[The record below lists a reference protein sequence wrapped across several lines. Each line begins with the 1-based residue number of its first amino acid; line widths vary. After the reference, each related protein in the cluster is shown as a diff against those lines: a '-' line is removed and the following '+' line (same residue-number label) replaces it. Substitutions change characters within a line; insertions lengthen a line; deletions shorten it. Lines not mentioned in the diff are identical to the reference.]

1 MCNYWC
7 LFISQNELIDRHQI
21 KEDFMNSNYVI
32 LIHGLGRLKSSM
44 TKLEKAFID
53 ADFDVVN
60 WSYSSTK
67 LNITEIAHKLYNV
80 VKLNSE
86 TYNNVFFVTHSLGG
100 IVVRRMMKIFNMK
113 NLNGIV
119 MIAPPNNASAF
130 ARWILK
136 YPIIKTIMGPAG
148 QELMD
153 QQYIEKICE
162 VPKSGVMIIAGTKC
176 LNINNPNSWISQTV
190 LKRPHDGTVTVEETK
205 LPNMEKFI
213 TVKASHTFI
222 ASNSDVIKETVE
234 FLKNK
239 SKLSNLSMQ

>member
-1 MCNYWC
+1 
-7 LFISQNELIDRHQI
+7 
-21 KEDFMNSNYVI
+21 
-32 LIHGLGRLKSSM
+32 
-44 TKLEKAFID
+44 
-53 ADFDVVN
+53 
-60 WSYSSTK
+60 
-67 LNITEIAHKLYNV
+67 
-80 VKLNSE
+80 
-86 TYNNVFFVTHSLGG
+86 
-100 IVVRRMMKIFNMK
+100 MK
-113 NLNGIV
+113 NLDGIV

-148 QELMD
+148 QELMS
-153 QQYIEKICE
+153 QKHIEKICA
-162 VPKSGVMIIAGTKC
+162 VPKHGVMIIAGTKC

-222 ASNSDVIKETVE
+222 ASNPVVIKKTVE

-239 SKLSNLSMQ
+239 SNINNRSMQ

>member
-1 MCNYWC
+1 
-7 LFISQNELIDRHQI
+7 
-21 KEDFMNSNYVI
+21 MNSNCII

-44 TKLEKAFID
+44 SKLEEAFIN
-53 ADFDVVN
+53 ANFDVVN
-60 WSYSSTK
+60 WSYPSRK
-67 LNITEIAHKLYNV
+67 LNITNTAHKLYDV
-80 VKLNSE
+80 FKINSD
-86 TYNNVFFVTHSLGG
+86 YHNNVYFVTHSLGG
-100 IVVRRMMKIFNMK
+100 IIVRRMMNIFNIK
-113 NLNGIV
+113 KLDGII
-119 MIAPPNNASAF
+119 MIAPPNNASAL
-130 ARWILK
+130 ARWIFQ
-136 YPIIKTIMGPAG
+136 YPIIQKIMGPVS

-153 QQYIEKICE
+153 KKYIDKICAFPE
-162 VPKSGVMIIAGTKC
+162 TGVMIIAGTKS
-176 LNINNPNSWISQTV
+176 LSSHNPNSWISQTV

>member
-1 MCNYWC
+1 
-7 LFISQNELIDRHQI
+7 
-21 KEDFMNSNYVI
+21 MNSNCVI

-44 TKLEKAFID
+44 TKLEKAFIN

-67 LNITEIAHKLYNV
+67 LNITDIAHKLHDV
-80 VKLNSE
+80 VKIHSE

-100 IVVRRMMKIFNMK
+100 IVVRRMMAIFNIN
-113 NLNGIV
+113 NLDGIV

-130 ARWILK
+130 AKWILK

-148 QELMD
+148 QELMG
-153 QQYIEKICE
+153 QKHIEKICA
-162 VPKSGVMIIAGTKC
+162 VPKSDVMVIAGTKS
-176 LNINNPNSWISQTV
+176 LSINNPNSWLSQSV
-190 LKRPHDGTVTVEETK
+190 LKKPHDGTVSVEETK

-222 ASNSDVIKETVE
+222 ASNQDAIEEAVE

-239 SKLSNLSMQ
+239 SIMCVTMDYVHVT

>member
-7 LFISQNELIDRHQI
+7 LFISQNEFIDGDQI
-21 KEDFMNSNYVI
+21 KEDYMNLNCVI

-44 TKLEKAFID
+44 TKLEKAFTN

-67 LNITEIAHKLYNV
+67 LNITDIAHNLYDIFKINAKNHNKV
-80 VKLNSE
+80 
-86 TYNNVFFVTHSLGG
+86 YFVTHSLGG
-100 IVVRRMMKIFNMK
+100 IVVRRMMAIFNIN
-113 NLNGIV
+113 NLDGIV

-148 QELMD
+148 QELMG
-153 QQYIEKICE
+153 QKHIEKICE

-176 LNINNPNSWISQTV
+176 LSINNPNSWISQSV
-190 LKRPHDGTVTVEETK
+190 LEKPHDGTVTIEETK
-205 LPNMEKFI
+205 LPDMEKFI

-222 ASNSDVIKETVE
+222 ASNSDVIRETVE
-234 FLKNK
+234 FLKHK
-239 SKLSNLSMQ
+239 SLFPRRK